1 MDNKRI
7 FAENL
12 KRLMTANR
20 VSRRQ
25 LCETLDFKYST
36 VCAWLD
42 GVKYPRIDKIEAIAR
57 YFNVMKSELIENK
70 AEKVPAEVTDDD
82 LKFALFGDV
91 DAADEL
97 LDDIKKIA
105 QIHLRLRQEKENIE

>member
-1 MDNKRI
+1 MDNKQV

-12 KRLMTANR
+12 KRLMSAGK

-25 LCETLDFKYST
+25 LCQALDFKYST

-42 GVKYPRIDKIEAIAR
+42 GVKYPRIEKIEAIAR
-57 YFNVMKSELIENK
+57 YFNVKKSELIENK
-70 AEKVPAEVTDDD
+70 AEKTPVEITDED

-91 DAADEL
+91 DADDEL
-97 LDDIKKIA
+97 LEDIKKIA
-105 QIHLRLRQEKENIE
+105 RIHLRLRNENDGI